1 MSFTKAFTH
10 GYAQSV
16 VAASQS
22 SYASSTTLNHL
33 AQHPAAKFSRTTQ
46 LQNVFQPS
54 SSSGAGA
61 GAKASQGGSGGGD
74 LGVAAYYAAWQ
85 QAQQTGDDSDWK
97 QLQSSRRV
105 GRKLNGTEEDADG
118 SDAAAGA
125 DASSEYRDPPHL
137 TRASANADVSAQ
149 VEEAV
154 AREIEIQEEQA
165 RVEEAEAKD
174 GAATEAFP
182 ELPDEVASIGDA
194 TVEQSRRSSDHIVD
208 LASGKQFAE
217 IPGAFAALLRDG
229 LTPTVG
235 AYNALLESAV
245 QLHGDA
251 AQAIQKALDVY
262 SDMLRRR
269 VVPDEQTYETLVR
282 LFVVRAH
289 ETITAKG
296 SLEQDRARFGG
307 MEKPGEFML
316 MSSEL
321 ERAIVDE
328 DHSLGI
334 AMKLFTTATT
344 RHADF
349 VFSLDTYRQLIT
361 ACAREG
367 QVEAMVRVYAHMES
381 NKVTPHASIFPPMID
396 AFASTGDL
404 QSAVECY
411 NEYKAL
417 AIADDNGTFSIVQRR
432 DGEVYAALV
441 QAYMSCGKEDDAMRF
456 VERIRGSFDGV
467 TDDRSTRQDALESV
481 IVRDGLRAL
490 EQAHARLRD
499 GARNQA
505 IAAICVA
512 AADAGDLST
521 ASRAYDS
528 LPNDDGALRRGPAVS
543 LLALHVRQGH
553 VTAAR
558 PLWLQL
564 STVDQA
570 TADLVQPT
578 TMYAV
583 ALLKSGQIDPAL
595 LETRNMF
602 ARIRTAAA
610 DQQLPLHP
618 IREQINESLDLVGR
632 VLIQTAAV
640 LSPSAIMTLLWSMA
654 DNGGMVFP
662 LAEHAVANLGPV
674 AITHLAPADLTLAL
688 QVQAGM
694 LVHPRAAA
702 RDVAHPIRFAHL
714 LDVALATGRPLDA
727 VTAQAVDQ
735 AVGQLFPSRPDLV
748 QRWHDHRGMLMS
760 PVSRS
765 PSSFPSDRHT
775 PVSERSA
782 LTSAPSEDAF
792 DPYASATDFRGSA
805 LIAEALES
813 ASGRLEPHLN
823 RSLDRLR
830 DMRRAGRHPRYIT
843 YAKMITA
850 AAKVHRLDLA
860 HEILNMA
867 RRDVPALAQYPAV
880 QYGWVSIL
888 DAMVAACL
896 TLGDRHLAAKY
907 HQELRTVGSAPSAN
921 TFGLYITTLKESTKT
936 FDEAT
941 EALKIFH
948 RAVAEGVEPTSFLYN
963 ALIGKLGK
971 ARRIDDCL
979 LYFAEMRARGVRPTS
994 VTYGTVVNALCRV
1007 SDERFAE
1014 EMFEEME
1021 SMPNYKPRP
1030 APYNSMIQYFLTT
1043 KRDRRRVL
1051 AYYERMRRRN
1061 IAPTMHTYKL
1071 LIDAHASLEPVDMPA
1086 AEQVLETMRQS
1097 GPHPPE
1103 AVHYAAL
1110 IHAQGCV
1117 THDLD
1122 AALRLFRSVVA
1133 DPTVRVQPCLY
1144 QAVLEALVANNQV
1157 GQTEAI
1163 VADMS
1168 RRGVEMTAYIANTLI
1183 QGWAAAGDLNQ
1194 AQAVYGR
1201 IGLAKREPSTYE
1213 AMTRAYLQ
1221 ADDRAGAARTVQ
1233 EMLSRG
1239 YPNAVASK
1247 IVDLRRKSVRL
1258 PRLRHPLTH
1267 SHIARS
1273 TSFSLFTSSSLLPF
1287 SSMRRLRPFSP
1298 PIYLPRRSTTTITMD
1313 ASHAGPKEGS
1323 RPPKKLIFAPGD
1335 LPPPDLPKP
1344 HRLQPQ
1350 QDQIQLSQPSTPAA
1364 QEMVTHPAR
1373 AHQFIINPPLT
1384 ISQMHPT
1391 NPLHQFHSWF
1401 RDPRLSAASAP
1412 ETCTLA
1418 TAELPSGRVSAR
1430 VVYLKELDERGW
1442 TIYSNWGSRE
1452 GKGRQVFG
1460 PDSAASG
1467 LKGGSGSGSGCDN
1480 FPPSIPEGEF
1490 DGGNRWAALT
1500 FFWAVLER
1508 QVRVEGLVEPLPRAE
1523 SEVYWRTRER
1533 GSQIGAWASY
1543 QSKVLWEAG
1552 ADGLEGRRG
1561 SLAPV
1566 IDGAGPRPA
1575 IPLDVGDTDIDDGRA
1590 LLERRVREMEERFA
1604 GVEQIPLPP
1613 FWGGVRV
1620 VPESVEFWQGRK
1632 SRLHDRF
1639 RYVRVGGGDGG
1650 EGYRWRI
1657 ERMSP

>member
-1 MSFTKAFTH
+1 MVFKPFTHLARQSFTKAFTH

-105 GRKLNGTEEDADG
+105 GRKLKGAEEDA
-118 SDAAAGA
+118 DAAAGA
-125 DASSEYRDPPHL
+125 DASAEYRDPPHL

-174 GAATEAFP
+174 GAAAAATEAFP

-194 TVEQSRRSSDHIVD
+194 TVEQSRRSSDRIVD

-289 ETITAKG
+289 ETIAAKG
-296 SLEQDRARFGG
+296 LLEQDRVRFGG

-321 ERAIVDE
+321 ERAIIDE

-367 QVEAMVRVYAHMES
+367 QVEAMVRVYAHMEA

-417 AIADDNGTFSIVQRR
+417 AIADDSGTFSIVQRR

-441 QAYMSCGKEDDAMRF
+441 QAYLSCGKEDDAMRF
-456 VERIRGSFDGV
+456 VERIRSSFDGV
-467 TDDRSTRQDALESV
+467 TDDRGPRQDALESV
-481 IVRDGLRAL
+481 IVRDGLVRHAIRAGQFERAL
-490 EQAHARLRD
+490 EQAHTRLRD

-512 AADAGDLST
+512 AADAGDLHT
-521 ASRAYDS
+521 ASRAYES
-528 LPNDDGALRRGPAVS
+528 LPSEEDGAVRRGPAVS
-543 LLALHVRQGH
+543 LLALHVRRGH
-553 VTAAR
+553 VAAAR
-558 PLWLQL
+558 ALWLQL

-640 LSPSAIMTLLWSMA
+640 LSPAAIMTLLWSMA

-674 AITHLAPADLTLAL
+674 AITHLSPADLTLAL

-792 DPYASATDFRGSA
+792 DPYAAATDFRGSA

-813 ASGRLEPHLN
+813 ASGRLEPHLD

-867 RRDVPALAQYPAV
+867 RRDVPALVQYPAV

-896 TLGDRHLAAKY
+896 TLGDRPLAAQY
-907 HQELRTVGSAPSAN
+907 HQELRKLGSAPSAN

-1071 LIDAHASLEPVDMPA
+1071 LIDAHASLEPVDMAA

-1144 QAVLEALVANNQV
+1144 QAVLEALVANNEV

-1183 QGWAAAGDLNQ
+1183 HGWAAAGDLHQ

-1213 AMTRAYLQ
+1213 AMTRAYLH

-1247 IVDLRRKSVRL
+1247 IVDLV
-1258 PRLRHPLTH
+1258 
-1267 SHIARS
+1267 
-1273 TSFSLFTSSSLLPF
+1273 
-1287 SSMRRLRPFSP
+1287 
-1298 PIYLPRRSTTTITMD
+1298 
-1313 ASHAGPKEGS
+1313 
-1323 RPPKKLIFAPGD
+1323 
-1335 LPPPDLPKP
+1335 
-1344 HRLQPQ
+1344 
-1350 QDQIQLSQPSTPAA
+1350 
-1364 QEMVTHPAR
+1364 
-1373 AHQFIINPPLT
+1373 
-1384 ISQMHPT
+1384 
-1391 NPLHQFHSWF
+1391 
-1401 RDPRLSAASAP
+1401 
-1412 ETCTLA
+1412 
-1418 TAELPSGRVSAR
+1418 
-1430 VVYLKELDERGW
+1430 
-1442 TIYSNWGSRE
+1442 
-1452 GKGRQVFG
+1452 
-1460 PDSAASG
+1460 
-1467 LKGGSGSGSGCDN
+1467 
-1480 FPPSIPEGEF
+1480 
-1490 DGGNRWAALT
+1490 
-1500 FFWAVLER
+1500 
-1508 QVRVEGLVEPLPRAE
+1508 
-1523 SEVYWRTRER
+1523 
-1533 GSQIGAWASY
+1533 
-1543 QSKVLWEAG
+1543 
-1552 ADGLEGRRG
+1552 
-1561 SLAPV
+1561 
-1566 IDGAGPRPA
+1566 
-1575 IPLDVGDTDIDDGRA
+1575 
-1590 LLERRVREMEERFA
+1590 
-1604 GVEQIPLPP
+1604 
-1613 FWGGVRV
+1613 
-1620 VPESVEFWQGRK
+1620 ESV
-1632 SRLHDRF
+1632 
-1639 RYVRVGGGDGG
+1639 
-1650 EGYRWRI
+1650 
-1657 ERMSP
+1657 